1 MKSAEQETKI
11 QKVQT
16 TDDNEKISGLSKISS
31 KKMKTNHGNNNNNN
45 INNNINNNDGEENEA
60 QGHKFS
66 WKDRLAANK
75 NILSLASPA
84 LIDKIGGETQNPSSN
99 VLVNSESAVAETEI
113 ISRGQKISDKS
124 SVDDN
129 DDDGQELDYDDDE
142 SGDLTRNLGQDEEIV
157 GIGGNSET
165 LPPGQVQ

>member
-16 TDDNEKISGLSKISS
+16 TDYNEKISGLSKISS
-31 KKMKTNHGNNNNNN
+31 KKMKTNHGNNNNNNN

-113 ISRGQKISDKS
+113 ISRVTGMFSYGSPHQRDTSKHPRYGSIPY
-124 SVDDN
+124 
-129 DDDGQELDYDDDE
+129 GE
-142 SGDLTRNLGQDEEIV
+142 
-157 GIGGNSET
+157 
-165 LPPGQVQ
+165 LPPPYKL